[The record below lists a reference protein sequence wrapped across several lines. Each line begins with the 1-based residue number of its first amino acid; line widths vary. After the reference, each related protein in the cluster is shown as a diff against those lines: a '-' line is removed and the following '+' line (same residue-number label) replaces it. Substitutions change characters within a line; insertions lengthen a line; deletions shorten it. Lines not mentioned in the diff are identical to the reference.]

1 MKVSIIT
8 FHFVSNA
15 GGVLQCLA
23 LQTFLKKWG
32 HDVNIIDYRPSYH
45 TVRYEIIK
53 NPFQYSLW
61 IWEKYHNKKMK
72 RRILITGKVFF
83 KTIAA
88 NLKKSDKN
96 VSTYYSHFIHNYI
109 NLTDRYTSYTQ
120 LKNNPPLADAY
131 ITGSDQLWNPDL
143 LDIDFDPA
151 YFLKFGATG
160 MPKISYAVS
169 TGKELNN
176 TEIVK
181 LGKLA
186 DELTAISVREY
197 NPKVV
202 DALGQDVHICI
213 DPTLLLDV
221 EDYASVESD
230 IIETEPYVFVYGFE
244 NTAGLHDAVHLA
256 VNKYNC
262 KVINGCPHRIKLD
275 DSVQKLRDYG
285 PDRFL
290 TLIKNAQ
297 CVVTNSFH
305 GTAFSVIYHKDFI
318 TVTHSTRGGRMIS
331 LLYQLGLTSRLWGS
345 ADFDFS
351 GIPDFENVDKRR
363 SFMRQYSSDFLL
375 SAIEGKNG
383 EEIPHMPD
391 EYIVPKIDFK
401 GLRKSTRYRN
411 VEHNKS
417 DRPLPELY
425 EDSDHCCG
433 CSACYSICPAH
444 AITMEPDEEGFL
456 YPMIDAAKCVHCY
469 KCLSVCAFKVDQE
482 SKGYLTREDTSND

>member
-1 MKVSIIT
+1 MKVGILT

-15 GGVLQCLA
+15 GGVLQCFA
-23 LQTFLKKWG
+23 SQTYLQKSG
-32 HDVNIIDYRPSYH
+32 YEAVVIDYRPKYH
-45 TVRYEIIK
+45 TVRYATVK
-53 NPFQYSLW
+53 NPFRYSSW
-61 IWEKYHNKKMK
+61 YWK
-72 RRILITGKVFF
+72 RFGNRKLSKRVILTI
-83 KTIAA
+83 KTFIQCIKS
-88 NLKKSDKN
+88 NIRQSDK
-96 VSTYYSHFIHNYI
+96 STNALYDEFIRNNLVLTRKYSSYES
-109 NLTDRYTSYTQ
+109 LT
-120 LKNNPPLADAY
+120 NNPPIADAY

-181 LGKLA
+181 LCKLA

-230 IIETEPYVFVYGFE
+230 IIETEPYIFVYGFE

-375 SAIEGKNG
+375 SAIEGKTG

-417 DRPLPELY
+417 ARPLPELY

-456 YPMIDAAKCVHCY
+456 YPMIDAGKCVRCY